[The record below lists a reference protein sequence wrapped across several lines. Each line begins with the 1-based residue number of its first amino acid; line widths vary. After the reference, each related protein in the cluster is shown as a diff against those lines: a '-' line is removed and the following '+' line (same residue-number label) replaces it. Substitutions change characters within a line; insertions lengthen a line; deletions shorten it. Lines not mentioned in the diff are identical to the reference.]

1 MGTIDR
7 IAGRPAAEIIGAA
20 FRREYGRV
28 FASLVAYLGD
38 FELAEDALQEAF
50 ATALSR
56 WSDKGIPERPGA
68 WLTTVAR
75 NVAVDWVRHSAM
87 AARKSTELKHLEELE
102 RPDPRRIDDF
112 PDDRLRLIF
121 TCCHP
126 SLSESA
132 QVALTLRSLC
142 GLTTADIAR
151 LFLVPESTV
160 AQRLVRA
167 KRKIRVAKIPYQV
180 PDPDALPERLATV
193 LEVVY
198 LLFTEGYAATSGHR
212 MVRRPLTDEAIRLAR
227 LLHQLMP
234 SNPEIMGLLALMLL
248 HDSRRDARVN
258 ARGELIAL
266 AEQDRTM
273 WDDAAISEGT
283 ALLDRALERR
293 LPGPYQIQAAIAALH
308 AQARRAAQTDW
319 SQIAQLYTRLMELQ
333 PSPVAA
339 LNRAVAIGMSSGPER
354 GLEELDLLADEGAL
368 QNYHRLHAARGELL
382 RRAGRAAEAVGAL
395 RKAVELTHNELEV
408 RALQKRIAETD
419 V

>member
-1 MGTIDR
+1 
-7 IAGRPAAEIIGAA
+7 
-20 FRREYGRV
+20 
-28 FASLVAYLGD
+28 
-38 FELAEDALQEAF
+38 
-50 ATALSR
+50 
-56 WSDKGIPERPGA
+56 
-68 WLTTVAR
+68 
-75 NVAVDWVRHSAM
+75 
-87 AARKSTELKHLEELE
+87 
-102 RPDPRRIDDF
+102 
-112 PDDRLRLIF
+112 
-121 TCCHP
+121 
-126 SLSESA
+126 
-132 QVALTLRSLC
+132 
-142 GLTTADIAR
+142 
-151 LFLVPESTV
+151 
-160 AQRLVRA
+160 
-167 KRKIRVAKIPYQV
+167 
-180 PDPDALPERLATV
+180 
-193 LEVVY
+193 
-198 LLFTEGYAATSGHR
+198 

-333 PSPVAA
+333 PSPVVA